1 MGNACAFEGADGAQ
15 PGGFEEFSASIETPQ
30 AASTEFREC
39 AAYRVWRAP
48 SAKPNSWTGIS
59 CLSEDAGTGSDERT
73 EVPPRKKR
81 CFELPDLDAK
91 DCYVVM
97 EVIFGRP
104 AGYMNRS
111 ILEQIDFGPE
121 LNCRKLFRDVW
132 NLSSP
137 QSPRSPAAPARSL
150 APAPS
155 TGRGA
160 PASAA
165 PLLEMERNWFLHG
178 LCTKIGT
185 PMGGAVSSSY
195 NRGSLPSLGSG
206 ATAATGTGTSTT
218 NTDICVT
225 FYLLRSVAAS
235 THVTHAIVKETSDV
249 LRKLQK
255 QRSIGALMRN
265 LVVPVKV
272 ALAGAAE
279 EVEGAGGAK
288 PAQPLEAVAYV
299 VAEVQKTDTGISFSL
314 LD

>member
-1 MGNACAFEGADGAQ
+1 MPKKNKKGKSVSR
-15 PGGFEEFSASIETPQ
+15 PLIIASVLTLM
-30 AASTEFREC
+30 C
-39 AAYRVWRAP
+39 
-48 SAKPNSWTGIS
+48 K
-59 CLSEDAGTGSDERT
+59 
-73 EVPPRKKR
+73 
-81 CFELPDLDAK
+81 
-91 DCYVVM
+91 
-97 EVIFGRP
+97 VIFGRP

-150 APAPS
+150 ATATS

-160 PASAA
+160 GAPTSAA
-165 PLLEMERNWFLHG
+165 PLLEMERHWLLHG
-178 LCTKIGT
+178 LCTKSGT

-195 NRGSLPSLGSG
+195 NRGSLPSFGTG
-206 ATAATGTGTSTT
+206 AATAATGTGTSTSTT

-225 FYLLRSVAAS
+225 FYLLKSFAAS
-235 THVTHAIVKETSDV
+235 THVTHAIVKETSDL

-299 VAEVQKTDTGISFSL
+299 VSEVQKTQTGT
-314 LD
+314 